1 MTEHDTG
8 AVTAW
13 FDGRARLLDM
23 PRSVNER
30 GTLTPLDFP
39 ALPFTPRRL
48 FTVGGVPAGTRR
60 GGHGH
65 RHGQQLLLC
74 IEGRIAVRLVASGH
88 SVSLTLL
95 PDGPALLIGPGIW
108 AEQCYEAPGS
118 VLLVVASEP
127 YDPASYFAEEN
138 GAP

>member
-1 MTEHDTG
+1 MTGYDTG
-8 AVTAW
+8 PVTEW

-23 PRSVNER
+23 PRSVDER

-65 RHGQQLLLC
+65 RRGEQLLLC
-74 IEGRIAVRLVASGH
+74 IEGRVAVRLASGGH
-88 SVSLTLL
+88 SVSLTLQAG
-95 PDGPALLIGPGIW
+95 GPALLIGPGIW
-108 AEQCYEAPGS
+108 AEQRYDVPGS

-127 YDPASYFAEEN
+127 YDPASYFADEN
-138 GAP
+138 GGP

>member
-1 MTEHDTG
+1 
-8 AVTAW
+8 
-13 FDGRARLLDM
+13 
-23 PRSVNER
+23 
-30 GTLTPLDFP
+30 
-39 ALPFTPRRL
+39 
-48 FTVGGVPAGTRR
+48 
-60 GGHGH
+60 
-65 RHGQQLLLC
+65 LC
-74 IEGRIAVRLVASGH
+74 MEGRIAVRLVASGH